1 MIEEEVM
8 LQIGNALVSLD
19 LAERFFCCDLDK
31 CLGECC
37 IEGDAGAPIT
47 ADEMKKLQQIAPA
60 LKDELLPE
68 AVKVIENEGVG
79 YTDEEGD
86 LVTSIVNGRNCVF
99 TCYAPG
105 GKCLCAIERAYREGR
120 CDFRKP
126 VSCYL
131 YPLRLTEYPTCTAVN
146 YHRWKICR
154 SAEANGR
161 EKGIRLYQ
169 FMKQPLIERFG
180 QSWYDELAMACE
192 AYLEEQFLR
201 QSVKTASQNSKSDTA
216 HNKIRYE

>member
-131 YPLRLTEYPTCTAVN
+131 YPLRLTEYPTFTAVN